1 MTGETF
7 ELFNQ
12 PLRIPHTGFSGE
24 LRPGSKLSNK
34 PLPTQTS
41 SYLTRGF
48 PRYLTLKVDLMD

>member
-7 ELFNQ
+7 GLFDQ
-12 PLRIPHTGFSGE
+12 PLWIPHTGFGGE
-24 LRPGSKLSNK
+24 SRPGSKLSNK

-48 PRYLTLKVDLMD
+48 PCVLMSLHP